1 MRDTTID
8 RAQQGPLEAWSRF
21 NPFNNLVRNIEMKS
35 TDRKILILV
44 ASLALL
50 LAGCGGGSSS
60 TSAPPVDTG
69 PSPADMAITDA
80 KAALMNAE
88 ADLAGAST
96 DAKMLAAYRAIQ
108 EAASNLITVLS
119 ENGGSAAD
127 RGSAVDALNNAATE
141 IGRLERALAAA
152 EKENA
157 AAIAKL
163 LKSLDPQTAVGGF
176 KRRPPGGWPGASPD
190 GTLRVGQGPG
200 ETTAADFDAV
210 YGGTTTVTVNAT
222 GSLANPK
229 LKDAVGTTVAG
240 KNGWSGTMVTA
251 TDPATKNTD
260 TVVVYSNIEAP
271 KRVAFSKAYP
281 LSGGSRSIP
290 NTGGDSNIQSGDFS
304 TGNLPFA
311 HATDAADSAETIRIS
326 GTYAG
331 APGVYRCIESGT
343 NHCTS
348 QGTVDGIQLAG
359 GTWQFEPS
367 PGAMAMQTDGNY
379 SYFGWWLRVDSNG
392 NYTPSA
398 FHGHNTRHSL
408 ANTLYFPPSPGFH
421 TGTATYSGPAVG
433 KFAIAGFPNT
443 GGHFTADASLS
454 VDFEANNSD
463 PNVAG
468 IEGAVTNFM
477 VGGADVPWR
486 VDFSSIPVNRN
497 GLFDRGTATW
507 TIDGV
512 ASVYPPLNPAT
523 NNQPDPGTNVGTYGG
538 VFQLNND
545 FNDRVP
551 MTITGSWG
559 APYVAANNTEA
570 IGHMIGAFGVTRD
583 D

>member
-1 MRDTTID
+1 
-8 RAQQGPLEAWSRF
+8 
-21 NPFNNLVRNIEMKS
+21 
-35 TDRKILILV
+35 
-44 ASLALL
+44 
-50 LAGCGGGSSS
+50 
-60 TSAPPVDTG
+60 
-69 PSPADMAITDA
+69 MAITDA

-88 ADLAGAST
+88 AGLTGAST
-96 DAKMLAAYRAIQ
+96 DAAMLAAYRAIQ
-108 EAASNLITVLS
+108 AAASNLITVLS
-119 ENGGSAAD
+119 ENGGTAAD
-127 RGSAVDALNNAATE
+127 RGSAVDALNNAAVE
-141 IGRLERALAAA
+141 IGRLERAIAAA

-163 LKSLDPQTAVGGF
+163 LKSLDSQTAVGGV
-176 KRRPPGGWPGASPD
+176 RRAPTGGQPGGSGD
-190 GTLRVGQGPG
+190 GTLRTGQGTGSFP
-200 ETTAADFDAV
+200 TSSDFDAV
-210 YGGTTTVTVNAT
+210 YGGTTTVIAKTTGTDANA
-222 GSLANPK
+222 K
-229 LKDAVGTTVAG
+229 LKDAVGTMVAG

-260 TVVVYSNIEAP
+260 TVVVYTNIEAP
-271 KRVAFSKAYP
+271 KSVAFGKAYP
-281 LSGGSRSIP
+281 LTSGSLPIG
-290 NTGGDSNIQSGDFS
+290 NTGGDSNIQASEFS

-311 HATDAADSAETIRIS
+311 HATDAADSAETVRIS

-343 NHCTS
+343 NNCTS

-392 NYTPSA
+392 NYFPST
-398 FHGHNTRHSL
+398 FHGHNTRHDLS
-408 ANTLYFPPSPGFH
+408 NTLNFPPSSGFH
-421 TGTATYSGPAVG
+421 TGTATYSGLAVG

-454 VDFEANNSD
+454 VDFEANNSS

-477 VGGADVPWR
+477 VGGAEVPWR
-486 VDFSSIPVNRN
+486 VDFSSIPVQRN

-523 NNQPDPGTNVGTYGG
+523 SQPDPGTNVGTYGG

-551 MTITGSWG
+551 MTITGTWG
-559 APYVAANNTEA
+559 APYVATNNTEA